1 MTLGQPP
8 RSSRGLIGVLGAQAA
23 SLSANRLLLIAVPW
37 FVLTTT
43 GSVAKT
49 GLIAFCQITPFVLAQ
64 ALAGPLIDRVGPRR
78 ISIAGDVVS
87 TSAAVTVPLLYA
99 ADALPLWALMALMA
113 VLGAGEGPASA
124 AKSVFIPSVTRAA
137 GAPLERGT
145 GLTTAVERTATVV
158 GPAVAGVVVA
168 AFGGPRAFWLAAV
181 LFGLA
186 AVITVATLA
195 DPVPDPAERATTEID
210 GYFARLREGATF
222 LRHDGLLR
230 AIVAMLIAT
239 NLLDQAFIAVLLPV
253 WARASGHGAET
264 VGLVVSIFGATSI
277 LGALVAA
284 KYGTRLPRR
293 AMYMTG
299 LVIGGVPR
307 FAAMALGLPLWA
319 VLATFAVG
327 GVGSGFI
334 NPILGAVS
342 YERIPTR
349 LLGRVRALTT
359 ALTWSGIPFG
369 GLFGAAV
376 IAMAGVSGA
385 LWIVGGC
392 YLVAIVLPALRPE
405 WSQMR
410 RHLSSARVSTEPAR
424 ITAERSRQTT
434 YTLSGADASPK
445 NPPESG
451 GG

>member
-1 MTLGQPP
+1 MTLGQPL

-43 GSVAKT
+43 GSVVKT

-87 TSAAVTVPLLYA
+87 TAAAAAVTVPLLYA

-158 GPAVAGVVVA
+158 GPAMAGVVVA

-195 DPVPDPAERATTEID
+195 DPVPDSAEPATTEID
-210 GYFARLREGATF
+210 GYFARLREG
-222 LRHDGLLR
+222 R
-230 AIVAMLIAT
+230 
-239 NLLDQAFIAVLLPV
+239 P
-253 WARASGHGAET
+253 SC
-264 VGLVVSIFGATSI
+264 
-277 LGALVAA
+277 
-284 KYGTRLPRR
+284 
-293 AMYMTG
+293 
-299 LVIGGVPR
+299 
-307 FAAMALGLPLWA
+307 
-319 VLATFAVG
+319 
-327 GVGSGFI
+327 
-334 NPILGAVS
+334 
-342 YERIPTR
+342 
-349 LLGRVRALTT
+349 VRMVCCA
-359 ALTWSGIPFG
+359 P
-369 GLFGAAV
+369 
-376 IAMAGVSGA
+376 
-385 LWIVGGC
+385 
-392 YLVAIVLPALRPE
+392 
-405 WSQMR
+405 
-410 RHLSSARVSTEPAR
+410 SSRC
-424 ITAERSRQTT
+424 
-434 YTLSGADASPK
+434 
-445 NPPESG
+445 
-451 GG
+451 